1 MITNTR
7 CVHCGRESYSKTSPR
22 ACANCGQNFDVPSR
36 PGGPRH
42 WIGYNASG
50 LLKPWHAVDVWHW
63 APNADSHEEEGRA
76 LCGVKIGGSPPVI
89 PYTPPSGICPTCRA
103 SLMERTLAGNAIGIK
118 VNDRV
123 VDTQAD
129 ILGVVESINKN
140 EIEVHFPSTC
150 GEFPET
156 RRYPRDTS
164 VLRLLPASELP
175 LEVAVQEVTEYLQTL
190 ARMRGLDPELIH
202 GVNGKILRVS
212 ALRRLLTA
220 LQ

>member
-1 MITNTR
+1 
-7 CVHCGRESYSKTSPR
+7 
-22 ACANCGQNFDVPSR
+22 
-36 PGGPRH
+36 
-42 WIGYNASG
+42 
-50 LLKPWHAVDVWHW
+50 
-63 APNADSHEEEGRA
+63 
-76 LCGVKIGGSPPVI
+76 
-89 PYTPPSGICPTCRA
+89 
-103 SLMERTLAGNAIGIK
+103 MERTLAGNAIGIK

-123 VDTQAD
+123 VDTELHT
-129 ILGVVESINKN
+129 IGVVESINKN
-140 EIEVHFPSTC
+140 EIEVHYPAVHRLIQDS
-150 GEFPET
+150 ET